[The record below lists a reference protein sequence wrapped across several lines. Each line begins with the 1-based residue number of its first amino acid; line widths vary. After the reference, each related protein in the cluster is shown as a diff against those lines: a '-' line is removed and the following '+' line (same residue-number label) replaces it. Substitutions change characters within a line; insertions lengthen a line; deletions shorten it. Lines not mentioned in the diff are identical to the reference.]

1 MLQVIGRK
9 ECNEIRWSQ
18 KGIWFQL
25 VADENAFIIGQRI
38 LFENKDYL
46 VTERGIAEARI
57 TAKSAADSKPLDT
70 AKNAR
75 ARAKNRRVDVIFV
88 PEGATVPEDD

>member
-1 MLQVIGRK
+1 VIGRK
-9 ECNEIRWSQ
+9 RAEEV
-18 KGIWFQL
+18 KG
-25 VADENAFIIGQRI
+25 
-38 LFENKDYL
+38 YL
-46 VTERGIAEARI
+46 VDERGIAEARI
-57 TAKSAADSKPLDT
+57 TARSAADSKPLDT